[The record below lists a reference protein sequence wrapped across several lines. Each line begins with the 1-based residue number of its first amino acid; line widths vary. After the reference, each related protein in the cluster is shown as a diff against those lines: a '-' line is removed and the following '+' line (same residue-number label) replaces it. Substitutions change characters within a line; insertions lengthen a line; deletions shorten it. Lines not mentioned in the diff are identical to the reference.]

1 MTEQTTIASLRAEL
15 GMTLEE
21 FGAAVGIS
29 SKGQMSQIERGLVD
43 CSLTTALNIEQFSS
57 GRIDAAT
64 LSRDVRMARASCAGG
79 CMAESPDPA
88 ALSPG
93 SAEKVSP
100 DDHGVDPVVGGP
112 FSRRAA
118 EGVAHAITATP
129 EAAQGREVGA

>member
-79 CMAESPDPA
+79 CSVDTSQANEP
-88 ALSPG
+88 SPG
-93 SAEKVSP
+93 SCEAISP
-100 DDHGVDPVVGGP
+100 EYREVNGSGAAAG
-112 FSRRAA
+112 AGA
-118 EGVAHAITATP
+118 EGVAAAITNRATP
-129 EAAQGREVGA
+129 EAAR

>member
-29 SKGQMSQIERGLVD
+29 SRGQMSVIERGLAD
-43 CSLTTALNIEQFSS
+43 CSLITALNIEQFSN

-64 LSRDVRMARASCAGG
+64 LNRDVRMARASCAGG
-79 CMAESPDPA
+79 CMADSSDPA

-93 SAEKVSP
+93 SAEKISP
-100 DDHGVDPVVGGP
+100 DVPESDPVVGGP
-112 FSRRAA
+112 VSRCAA